1 MKLWRAL
8 KNIASAEAFKELK
21 EEGMKL
27 LLEMC
32 EQGQKDSLMDVE
44 MAGLKGQLAIVKKAS
59 AAVQDK
65 SLDKARDKGKS
76 KATTPKKA
84 QNKKPRLNPKPR
96 K

>member
-27 LLEMC
+27 LIEMC
-32 EQGQKDSLMDVE
+32 EEGQKDSLMDVE
-44 MAGLKGQLAIVKKAS
+44 MAGLKGQLAIVKNAS

-65 SLDKARDKGKS
+65 VLEKARDKGKS
-76 KATTPKKA
+76 TATTPKKA
-84 QNKKPRLNPKPR
+84 QNKRPRPNSR